1 MVEQDRPGAKHSIV
15 AFEKDAQILG
25 FERNRFIRA
34 VDYHRSGGSLLTSR
48 MQTAQP
54 PQRPSELS
62 QGLLKN
68 KENSNNN
75 MGKSTDSSTS
85 INF

>member
-1 MVEQDRPGAKHSIV
+1 MVEHDRPGAKHSIV

-34 VDYHRSGGSLLTSR
+34 VDYHRSGESLFTSR
-48 MQTAQP
+48 MKTAQP
-54 PQRPSELS
+54 AQRPSELS
-62 QGLLKN
+62 QSLLKN
-68 KENSNNN
+68 KESSNNN